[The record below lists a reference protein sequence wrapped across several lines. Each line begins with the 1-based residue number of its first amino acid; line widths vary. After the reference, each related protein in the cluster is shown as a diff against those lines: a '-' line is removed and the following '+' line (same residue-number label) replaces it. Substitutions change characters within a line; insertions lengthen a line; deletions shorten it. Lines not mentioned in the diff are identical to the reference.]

1 MDLIKDELLAALADI
16 EPRPAQLP
24 LYITGRLSDTCAL
37 GTELDAAY
45 WWDNVRLSVRFK
57 HAIDCLA
64 KDHYSLFLEIG
75 PHPVLSNSI
84 LECFSA
90 RQLSAKAVP
99 SIRRAENE
107 GARFKQSLATLH
119 GLGLAINWAPM
130 YQGGSITTL
139 PTYPW
144 KTIVTGWRR
153 KPLSRCA

>member
-1 MDLIKDELLAALADI
+1 MCPTTAPKWTLIKDELLAALADI

-75 PHPVLSNSI
+75 PTRCSLIPSLNA
-84 LECFSA
+84 SA
-90 RQLSAKAVP
+90 LDS
-99 SIRRAENE
+99 
-107 GARFKQSLATLH
+107 
-119 GLGLAINWAPM
+119 
-130 YQGGSITTL
+130 
-139 PTYPW
+139 
-144 KTIVTGWRR
+144 
-153 KPLSRCA
+153 